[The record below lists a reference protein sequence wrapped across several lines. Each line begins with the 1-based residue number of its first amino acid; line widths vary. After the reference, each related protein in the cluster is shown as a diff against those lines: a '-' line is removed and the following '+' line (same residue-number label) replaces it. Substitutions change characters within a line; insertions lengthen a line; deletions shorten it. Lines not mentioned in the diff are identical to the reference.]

1 MADVSDPANPLITTA
16 ASATVVTDNTQE
28 LLMRLRDGV
37 RDETVADQPEQSNI
51 STFTT
56 TDMPLMLSQQSDVHL
71 GRLDTT
77 LYAMPLGALLQ
88 AHARARRQSDS

>member
-1 MADVSDPANPLITTA
+1 MQDVRSGTGAANWRQVFMADVSDPANPLITTA

-28 LLMRLRDGV
+28 LMMRLRDGL

-56 TDMPLMLSQQSDVHL
+56 TDLPLVLSQQSDVHL
-71 GRLDTT
+71 GRLDTA
-77 LYAMPLGALLQ
+77 LYALP
-88 AHARARRQSDS
+88 

>member
-37 RDETVADQPEQSNI
+37 RDETVADSRDNPTSQRSPQPI
-51 STFTT
+51 C
-56 TDMPLMLSQQSDVHL
+56 
-71 GRLDTT
+71 R
-77 LYAMPLGALLQ
+77 
-88 AHARARRQSDS
+88 